1 MKMIIAIV
9 QPFWLTN
16 VVAAL
21 EAIEG
26 FPGVSISS
34 TRGFGDGKSF
44 EEAYPYGLKVED
56 YVNYL
61 EMLRFEIVA
70 RDEMADDIVEAI
82 EQTVRTGSRHNGM
95 IYVLPVEG
103 VIRLHTGKVNDGA
116 L

>member
-9 QPFWLTN
+9 QPIWLTN

-26 FPGVSISS
+26 FPGMSISS
-34 TRGFGDGKSF
+34 TRGFGHGRSF
-44 EEAYPYGLKVED
+44 EGGYPYGLKMED
-56 YVNYL
+56 YISYP

-70 RDEMADDIVEAI
+70 RDEMADDIVEVI
-82 EQTVRTGSRHNGM
+82 ERTVRTGSRHNGM
-95 IYVLPVEG
+95 IYTLPVEG

>member
-21 EAIEG
+21 EAVEG
-26 FPGVSISS
+26 FPGMSISGA
-34 TRGFGDGKSF
+34 RGFGHGKSF
-44 EEAYPYGLKVED
+44 EGAYPFAMKLEN
-56 YVNYL
+56 YVNYP

-70 RDEMADDIVEAI
+70 RDEMVNDLVEVI

>member
-9 QPFWLTN
+9 QPIWLTN
-16 VVAAL
+16 LVAAL

-26 FPGVSISS
+26 FPGMNISS
-34 TRGFGDGKSF
+34 TRGFGHGKSF
-44 EEAYPYGLKVED
+44 EGPYPYGLKMED
-56 YVNYL
+56 YVNYP

-70 RDEMADDIVEAI
+70 RDKMADDIVEVI
-82 EQTVRTGSRHNGM
+82 EQTIRTGSRRSGM

-103 VIRLHTGKVNDGA
+103 VIRLQTGKVNDGA